1 MTVKEHYENHLAK
14 FYSWMTGDFESNQN
28 EFQNFLTDNNI
39 LPVSSKNAI
48 DLGAGHG
55 IQSVS
60 LSKLG
65 FSVTAVDF
73 SKLLLEE
80 LKVNSAGRHI
90 DILEGDIKNVK
101 QFSDKRPELII
112 CCGDTISH
120 LENKNEI
127 KNFLKDISDTLIKG
141 GKALL
146 SFRDYSLALT
156 GDDRFLQVKSDDS
169 RILTCVLEYEID
181 YVRVTDLLYE
191 KSDAGW
197 NKKVSSYKKV
207 RIKTAEITEQLESCN
222 LKIQLNNIVKG
233 MTTLLAIK
241 Q

>member
-1 MTVKEHYENHLAK
+1 MTVKDHYENHLSK
-14 FYSWMTGDFESNQN
+14 FYSWMTGDFETKQK
-28 EFQNFLTDNNI
+28 EFQTFLTDNNI
-39 LPVSSKNAI
+39 LPVSTKNAI

-80 LKVNSAGRHI
+80 LKVNSAGLHI
-90 DILEGDIKNVK
+90 DIIEGDIKNVK
-101 QFSDKRPELII
+101 PFSDKRPELII

-127 KNFLKDISDTLIKG
+127 NNFLKDISDTLIKG
-141 GKALL
+141 GRTLL
-146 SFRDYSLALT
+146 SFRDYSVALT

-169 RILTCVLEYEID
+169 RILTCVLEYETD

-197 NKKVSSYKKV
+197 VKKVSSYKKV
-207 RIKTAEITEQLESCN
+207 RIKTEVITQQMETNN
-222 LKIQLNNIVKG
+222 LNIQLNNTDKG

>member
-1 MTVKEHYENHLAK
+1 MTVKDHYENHLSK
-14 FYSWMTGDFESNQN
+14 FYSWMSGDFETKQN
-28 EFQNFLTDNNI
+28 EFQNFLTYNNI
-39 LPVSSKNAI
+39 LPVSTKNAI

-60 LSKLG
+60 LSRLG

-80 LKVNSAGRHI
+80 LKVNSAGLHI
-90 DILEGDIKNVK
+90 DIIEGDIKNVQ

-127 KNFLKDISDTLIKG
+127 KKFLKDISDTLIKG

-169 RILTCVLEYEID
+169 RILTCVLEYETD

-197 NKKVSSYKKV
+197 VKKVSSYKKV
-207 RIKTAEITEQLESCN
+207 RIKTSEITEQLETNN
-222 LKIQLNNIVKG
+222 LNIQLNNTVNG
-233 MTTLLAIK
+233 MATLLAIK